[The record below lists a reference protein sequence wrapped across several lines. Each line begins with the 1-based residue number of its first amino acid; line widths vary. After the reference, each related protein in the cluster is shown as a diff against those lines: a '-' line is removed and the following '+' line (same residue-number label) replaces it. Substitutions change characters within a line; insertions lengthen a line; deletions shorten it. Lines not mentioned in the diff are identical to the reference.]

1 MVVCGC
7 VGDGFVLN
15 PDRVNILPTQSINTR
30 ESTHQQNQKKPE
42 KSSRLPPRVI
52 FFVLKREQEANAKAI
67 TLLPLSL
74 DVSGER
80 GWEGRIPSLAALL
93 LAYFTLNE
101 TV

>member
-1 MVVCGC
+1 V
-7 VGDGFVLN
+7 
-15 PDRVNILPTQSINTR
+15 
-30 ESTHQQNQKKPE
+30 
-42 KSSRLPPRVI
+42 SRLINKTKKNLKNPEIFPPRVI